1 MTSTSTNDNG
11 SVQLYSQLCI
21 SLILA
26 YIHRCSGVATW
37 QLLYMPLTTLSFILK
52 HKVNALFNSHAVKFT
67 KNIASGS
74 LAGAISLSLIY
85 SLDYA
90 RNHLASDVKDGLK
103 GNTRQFNCLSDVYA
117 KTFKSDGLIALYRGL
132 FIS

>member
-1 MTSTSTNDNG
+1 MHTFTGVLPFWRGNLASCFTC
-11 SVQLYSQLCI
+11 L
-21 SLILA
+21 SL
-26 YIHRCSGVATW
+26 
-37 QLLYMPLTTLSFILK
+37 PLSFILK

-90 RNHLASDVKDGLK
+90 PNRLANDVKDGLK
-103 GNTRQFNCLSDVYA
+103 GNSTVSLMSMLRRSEVMD
-117 KTFKSDGLIALYRGL
+117 
-132 FIS
+132 